1 MNVAGVRSHWP
12 CATSRLVCRL
22 LRVASHLQ
30 ECGRELA
37 GLGGTEAV
45 VLAVDADRV
54 SEVPPRVDLFSLVE
68 PHVHLERDAVVIAV
82 QGLHDDFRA
91 FMPEVIR
98 SVQQPVLKMPTAGDA
113 PRRARLGVAP
123 TVVG

>member
-68 PHVHLERDAVVIAV
+68 PHVHLERDAVVIAAV
-82 QGLHDDFRA
+82 
-91 FMPEVIR
+91 
-98 SVQQPVLKMPTAGDA
+98 PVNLDEA
-113 PRRARLGVAP
+113 
-123 TVVG
+123 VGSCYL